1 MPLLK
6 LQKASKSEKG
16 KVGPKKGKGDGFV
29 DDPLV
34 KGDKS
39 FKSRNMAEP
48 TKSKISEGKV
58 VKESK
63 KGGMN
68 KPASGPKEKMKSGI
82 SKKEAKTEK
91 GTKSMSTG
99 KKKDC

>member
-29 DDPLV
+29 DDPLI

-39 FKSRNMAEP
+39 FKSRNMAKP
-48 TKSKISEGKV
+48 TKSK
-58 VKESK
+58 VKES
-63 KGGMN
+63 
-68 KPASGPKEKMKSGI
+68 S
-82 SKKEAKTEK
+82 TER
-91 GTKSMSTG
+91 GTKSM
-99 KKKDC
+99 KDGR